1 MTLKDLLRHGGRKY
15 AVVIR
20 TLELGFLL
28 SLLGL
33 LVIAVV
39 PAVAVHVGTVLG
51 SFGLPLAA
59 RIVALLL
66 LISAVSLGVRQ
77 GHGLDVALHVAAWG
91 SVAVAADVALVSG
104 WLKRALVGGF
114 AGLALTWVWFVAD
127 PSFAVWG
134 ALQAVRLATAGVWCV
149 AAWEV
154 RAGSPETQEA

>member
-51 SFGLPLAA
+51 SFGLPLA
-59 RIVALLL
+59 
-66 LISAVSLGVRQ
+66 
-77 GHGLDVALHVAAWG
+77 
-91 SVAVAADVALVSG
+91 
-104 WLKRALVGGF
+104 
-114 AGLALTWVWFVAD
+114 
-127 PSFAVWG
+127 
-134 ALQAVRLATAGVWCV
+134 TAGVWCV

-154 RAGSPETQEA
+154 RAGSPETQEG